1 MIDSI
6 TLTAHAV
13 RTIEAKGIRLEDVRA
28 VWASPDVQYA
38 SHKHPGQHKRIG
50 RGLCLACDDQTG
62 RIITVFV
69 DQVETDLRPDQRFDP
84 QAVAW
89 ARKNGRR
96 VR

>member
-1 MIDSI
+1 MLISM
-6 TLTAHAV
+6 TAHAV
-13 RTIEAKGIRLEDVRA
+13 RTIEAKRIDLNDVRA
-28 VWASPDVQYA
+28 VWESPDVQYP

-69 DQVETDLRPDQRFDP
+69 DRVETDLRKDQRFDP

-96 VR
+96 VG